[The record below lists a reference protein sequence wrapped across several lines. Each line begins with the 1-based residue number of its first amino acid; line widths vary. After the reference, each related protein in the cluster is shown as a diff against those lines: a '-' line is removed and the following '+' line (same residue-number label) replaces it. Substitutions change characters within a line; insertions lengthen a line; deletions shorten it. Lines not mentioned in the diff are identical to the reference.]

1 MVLDQRITALEREG
15 EMSAKRVLI
24 LEGSPRINGNS
35 AILAN
40 QVAAGA
46 KDEGA
51 EVQIIY
57 LHDMNI
63 QPCSACES
71 CQGAKELD
79 CVIDDGMKALYP
91 KVRAADAIVFASP
104 IYFFTMSAQ
113 TKLFIDRCYA
123 LGCTV
128 QKEEGEEEE
137 PSSTYTFETDFAGK
151 KIGIVL
157 TYGDVDPFRSGAV
170 NALRTF
176 QDMFQYV
183 GAEIVGMVY
192 GTALEA
198 GEIRNNSD
206 LLKQAYELGKQ
217 LA

>member
-1 MVLDQRITALEREG
+1 M
-15 EMSAKRVLI
+15 
-24 LEGSPRINGNS
+24 NGNS

-46 KDEGA
+46 KDAGA
-51 EVQIIY
+51 EVETIY
-57 LHDMNI
+57 LHYMNI

-71 CQGAKELD
+71 CQEAKELD
-79 CVIDDGMKALYP
+79 CVIKDDMKALYP
-91 KVRAADAIVFASP
+91 KVRAADALVFASP

-137 PSSTYTFETDFAGK
+137 AGSTYTFETDFAGK

-157 TYGDVDPFRSGAV
+157 AYGDADPFRSGAV

-176 QDMFQYV
+176 QDIFHYV

-198 GEIRNNSD
+198 GEIRSNSD

-217 LA
+217 LASTHLCNLEM